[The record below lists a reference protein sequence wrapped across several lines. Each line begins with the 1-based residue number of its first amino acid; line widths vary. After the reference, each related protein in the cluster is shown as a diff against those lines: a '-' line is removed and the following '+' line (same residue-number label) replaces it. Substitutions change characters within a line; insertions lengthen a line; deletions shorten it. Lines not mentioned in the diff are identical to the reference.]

1 MPQSSGELL
10 ILTGPPGSGKTT
22 VARLLAARRERAV
35 HIESDL
41 LWHFITSGYI
51 EPWKPEAHDQNTLV
65 MQILADVALS
75 YAGGGYFTVID
86 GIVSPRWFLEPLRDA
101 LGTQLRVACAIL
113 QPPLPIAVERA
124 TARPASP
131 LGDRRVIEQLW
142 AEFAG
147 AGEHLAGNFIDNG
160 ELTAEEA
167 ADEIDEQLRSG
178 GLAL

>member
-1 MPQSSGELL
+1 MSQSSGQLL

-22 VARLLAARRERAV
+22 VARLLAARREQAV

-51 EPWKPEAHDQNTLV
+51 EPWRPEAHEQNTLV
-65 MQILADVALS
+65 MQILAGVATG

-86 GIVSPRWFLEPLRDA
+86 GIVNPRWFLEPLRDA
-101 LGTQLRVACAIL
+101 LGTRLHVACAIL
-113 QPPLPIAVERA
+113 QPRLTIAVERA

-142 AEFAG
+142 ADFAG
-147 AGEHLAGNFIDNG
+147 AGEHLAGNIIDNSK
-160 ELTAEEA
+160 LTPEET
-167 ADEIDEQLRSG
+167 ADAIDEQLRLG
-178 GLAL
+178 RLAL